1 MARDAGR
8 SPWRRALALVA
19 ATALLAGCAAEHGAT
34 VRSRERGTL
43 SPIRTIQGGRLA
55 TRVDALGTPNP
66 GALGGF
72 QPLVFPVAV
81 AMAGPDLYI
90 ADAGAGRLYRFEQ
103 ALLALVPVAGVS
115 ALPGIRLQGGPDG
128 SLYFLDPGASEIRR
142 VARVGRPPPAM
153 LPRLPASRYVEFAVD
168 PVRGRVFAAD
178 GANGAIDRFE
188 PTARQAVV
196 AQAGTFPG
204 PVATDGRALYLGDP
218 ACRCILRWQDG
229 EPPVAMAEGEL
240 AQPRALA
247 VGEGVV
253 VALDS
258 SDRSL
263 LVVWAGGQERLEPAR
278 LGMLAPEGLAIAGGM
293 LYVADGAGQAVHVFR
308 LPSTRRTP

>member
-168 PVRGRVFAAD
+168 PV
-178 GANGAIDRFE
+178 
-188 PTARQAVV
+188 TS
-196 AQAGTFPG
+196 AGS
-204 PVATDGRALYLGDP
+204 VR
-218 ACRCILRWQDG
+218 
-229 EPPVAMAEGEL
+229 
-240 AQPRALA
+240 
-247 VGEGVV
+247 
-253 VALDS
+253 
-258 SDRSL
+258 
-263 LVVWAGGQERLEPAR
+263 
-278 LGMLAPEGLAIAGGM
+278 AIASAQLSPGGP
-293 LYVADGAGQAVHVFR
+293 AGHGQVSSRVIG
-308 LPSTRRTP
+308 PSSASEKELTWT